1 MKRHLLLTAVGL
13 FFIFSFAVVQAAPK
27 FSLTPEKPKAGEEVT
42 IKFNAA
48 GTSLAEADNI
58 EMVVYLYSVDLDE
71 AKGVEMK
78 KEGDIFTG
86 VIKTN
91 PKTRGFIVKFKSGET
106 ADNNKGQGYIVN
118 LYGSD
123 GKMTPGS
130 MAGLAAAKGNWGT
143 RYLEMERDR
152 EGANKLFLEEF
163 KKNPQ
168 VKSEYLDQ
176 YFKVISPLMGE
187 KANSIISKE
196 LLLAEN
202 KPGNSEE
209 YYTLMTTWYGSL
221 KNAAKSAQYKKE
233 LLEKFPNGKLSQS
246 EKAAEINKTED
257 LNKKLELIKAFE
269 ASFPKS
275 EYIPDLYEGVL
286 SSYKSKKMYAEAA
299 EFLKANLSK
308 LSAYSFYTLVN
319 QMLKEDADLN
329 LAAQISSLG
338 IQRAGEEIA
347 FIEGKPNYQTESEYR
362 QEQEY
367 ILGLNFFAQG
377 KVLNKMG
384 KKDET
389 IKSFQTAVKLLK
401 NAEVEPNEIYANLL
415 IENGNQDAAMAHLE
429 SVIKSGNGTPLM
441 KDYLKTAYTKKNG
454 SEKGFPE
461 YIAQIDAAAKEGLVK
476 KLKKEMLND
485 KAPDFKLRDLDGKE
499 VKLSSLK
506 GKTVILDFWAT
517 WCPPCRA
524 SFPGMKKA
532 VEKYASN
539 PNVRFLFIDTRERVE
554 DKKKNAA
561 DFLAKNQYPFH
572 VLLDLDSKVL
582 ELYRVPGIPTKFVID
597 KNGMVR
603 FKVVGFGGNTDQM
616 LEEIDAMIS
625 MADGSVL

>member
-1 MKRHLLLTAVGL
+1 MKRHLLLTAIGL
-13 FFIFSFAVVQAAPK
+13 LFIFSSAAAQASPK
-27 FSLTPEKPKAGEEVT
+27 FSFTPEHPKAGEEITV
-42 IKFNAA
+42 KFNPA
-48 GTSLAEADNI
+48 GTILADAQNI
-58 EMVVYLYSVDLDE
+58 EVTAYLYSVDLDE

-78 KEGDIFTG
+78 KEGNIFTG
-86 VIKTN
+86 VIKTS
-91 PKTRGFIVKFKSGET
+91 PQTRGLIIKFKDGET

-118 LYGSD
+118 LYGPD
-123 GKMTPGS
+123 GKLIPGS
-130 MAGLAAAKGNWGT
+130 MAGLAAAKGNWGV
-143 RYLEMERDR
+143 RYLDMDRDR
-152 EGANKLFLEEF
+152 EAANKLFLEEF

-176 YFKVISPLMGE
+176 YFKVIFPLMGE

-196 LLLAEN
+196 LSLKEKN
-202 KPGNSEE
+202 PVNSEE
-209 YYTLMTTWYGSL
+209 YLTLMTTWYGSL
-221 KNAAKSAQYKKE
+221 KNEAKSAQYKKE
-233 LLEKFPNGKLSQS
+233 LLEKFPNGKMAQA

-257 LNKKLELIKAFE
+257 LNKKLELIKSFE
-269 ASFPKS
+269 TKFPKS
-275 EYIPDLYEGVL
+275 EYTAGLYDGVL
-286 SSYKSKKMYAEAA
+286 SSYKSKKMYKDAY
-299 EFLKANLSK
+299 EFIKANQSK
-308 LSAYSFYTLVN
+308 ISAYSFYTLVS
-319 QMLKEDADLN
+319 QMLKEDADMN
-329 LAAQISSLG
+329 LAGEIAPLG
-338 IQRAGEEIA
+338 IQRTGEEIA
-347 FIEGKPNYQTESEYR
+347 FIGGKPNFQTESEYR

-377 KVLNKMG
+377 KVLSKLG
-384 KKDET
+384 KKAEAT
-389 IKSFQTAVKLLK
+389 KSFQTAAKLLK
-401 NAEVEPNEIYANLL
+401 NQEPEANELYANLL
-415 IENGNQDAAMAHLE
+415 IETGQQEAAIAHLE

-461 YIAQIDAAAKEGLVK
+461 FLAQLDAAAKEGLVK

-485 KAPDFKLRDLDGKE
+485 KAPDFKLKDLDGHE

-532 VEKYASN
+532 VEKYQSN
-539 PNVRFLFIDTRERVE
+539 PNVRFLFVDTRERVE

-572 VLLDLDSKVL
+572 VLLDLESKVL
-582 ELYRVPGIPTKFVID
+582 ELYKVPGIPTKFVID
-597 KNGMVR
+597 KNGKVR